1 MRPIPQAL
9 ALADTLAAQL
19 SDPHTAWDTAP
30 PGGRAWPQSL
40 AGGAAGIAL
49 LHIERAHCG
58 RGTWDT
64 VHTWLACAA
73 DGELTAAAN
82 AGLYMGAPALA
93 FALNAAAGDSNRYQ
107 RALKKLDDA
116 TLTVTRRNLARA
128 HARIAAGD
136 APAMKEFDVI
146 RGLAGLGAYH
156 LGRHPGHPVTADVL
170 AYLVRLTE
178 PRPPGDGEPGLPG
191 WWASV
196 APNGKPSPDYPGG
209 HGNFGMAHG
218 ISSVLALL
226 SLSLLNGPAVPHAR
240 EAVER
245 ICAWMDHWRQHDA
258 TGPWWPGFI
267 TAGQARSQ
275 HVDPSLRPRPSWCYG
290 IAGSAR
296 AQQLAGMA
304 LNDPARKHSAE
315 HAMLTTLQAPS
326 QLDLLTETGLCHGSA
341 GLLQSAW
348 RMATDATISALAAE
362 LPRLT
367 DRLAQQLTHLKQRD
381 PELLDGLAG
390 SALALHTLGTNTPPE
405 SGWDTFLLLA

>member
-9 ALADTLAAQL
+9 ALADTLAAEL
-19 SDPHTAWDTAP
+19 SDPRTAWDAAP

-58 RGTWDT
+58 RGDWDT
-64 VHTWLACAA
+64 VHTWLASAA
-73 DGELTAAAN
+73 AGDLTAAAN
-82 AGLYMGAPALA
+82 ASLYMGAPALA
-93 FALNAAAGDSNRYQ
+93 FAMNAAAADSSRYQ
-107 RALKKLDDA
+107 RALRKLDDA
-116 TLTVTRRNLARA
+116 TITVTRRRLAAA
-128 HARIAAGD
+128 HARIESGQ

-156 LGRHPGHPVTADVL
+156 LTRHPNHPITTDVL

-178 PRPPGDGEPGLPG
+178 PRPQEHGLPA
-191 WWASV
+191 WWTGV
-196 APNGKPSPDYPGG
+196 APDGDVSPDYPGG

-218 ISSVLALL
+218 IGSVLALL
-226 SLSLLNGPAVPHAR
+226 SLTLLDGPAVPGTR

-245 ICAWMDHWRQHDA
+245 ICAWMDRWLQHDT

-267 TAGQARSQ
+267 TLDQARRHQ
-275 HVDPSLRPRPSWCYG
+275 VDPALRPRPSWCYG
-290 IAGSAR
+290 IAGTAR

-304 LNDPARKHSAE
+304 LGDRARQQTAE
-315 HAMLTTLQAPS
+315 HAMLTTLQDPA
-326 QLDLLTETGLCHGSA
+326 QLNMLPETGLCHGTA

-348 RMATDATISALAAE
+348 RMATDATTSALTAE

-367 DRLAQQLTHLKQRD
+367 GRLTRQITHRTQRD
-381 PELLDGLAG
+381 PELLDGIAG